1 MGRGKGYDGPRVP
14 DAGAVPMPSRL
25 LSRPAVEHFSNDG
38 DDEVASLYDADWF
51 GPLSEVW

>member
-1 MGRGKGYDGPRVP
+1 MARGEGYDVP

-38 DDEVASLYDADWF
+38 DDEVASLYDADC
-51 GPLSEVW
+51 GTII